1 MNIGTEGDG
10 TVRLYNLNTKKVE
23 KYTLEIYHSIVSA
36 SFSQRINFNGRDY
49 DVQPHND
56 GTFELVDVMN
66 PNKRRQVTGAEMS
79 RLK

>member
-1 MNIGTEGDG
+1 M
-10 TVRLYNLNTKKVE
+10 
-23 KYTLEIYHSIVSA
+23 VSA
-36 SFSQRINFNGRDY
+36 SFSQRINFNGKEY